1 MADDGETM
9 RVVIRVRPRLPGEEN
24 DGTAGSATAVR
35 ISKGANSAVPFSAS
49 TAPATSTATSTTAAA
64 AAADAA
70 NAAAGIHA
78 GASSGAGTG
87 GSGREDTLNIST
99 AKHNISCRF
108 DDVLGPNAQQ
118 DNVYAAVRGCAL
130 FVLDGVNATIFAYGP
145 TGTGKTY
152 VEE

>member
-35 ISKGANSAVPFSAS
+35 ISKGAKAAGTTSAT
-49 TAPATSTATSTTAAA
+49 TAANATSTTSAS

-87 GSGREDTLNIST
+87 GPGREDTLNIST

-108 DDVLGPNAQQ
+108 DDVLESSRSRANRTTC
-118 DNVYAAVRGCAL
+118 VRGGER
-130 FVLDGVNATIFAYGP
+130 VRAYP
-145 TGTGKTY
+145 CCTA
-152 VEE
+152 

>member
-35 ISKGANSAVPFSAS
+35 ISKGAKAAGTTSAT
-49 TAPATSTATSTTAAA
+49 TAATATSTTSAA

-87 GSGREDTLNIST
+87 GPGREDTLNIST

-108 DDVLGPNAQQ
+108 DDVLGPKAEQG
-118 DNVYAAVRGCAL
+118 DVYAAVRGCAL
-130 FVLDGVNATIFAYGP
+130 SVLDGVNATIFAYGP